1 MEKKLLMRCVM
12 LIISMETAWVL
23 GGCGTVGKN
32 FNESRTTNIANGI
45 TTQAE
50 IKIIFGEPF
59 KTGIQN
65 GQPIWVYE
73 HNRYNLI
80 NDDAFKDLVIVFGRN
95 GVVQSHQFMTSE
107 PTP

>member
-1 MEKKLLMRCVM
+1 MRYIV
-12 LIISMETAWVL
+12 LIIFLEVVWLL
-23 GGCGTVGKN
+23 GGCGAVGKN
-32 FNESRTTNIANGI
+32 FSASKIKNIANGI

-50 IKIIFGEPF
+50 IKIMFREPF

-65 GQPIWVYE
+65 GQLVWIYE
-73 HNRYNLI
+73 HNRYFLV
-80 NDDAFKDLVIVFGRN
+80 NDDVSKDLIIVFGPN